1 MWFCYENGI
10 WIPDVGNLKVME
22 MCKSLANQLLTY
34 ALTIQD
40 EHQRKAYIDYCRK
53 WQSRRYRE
61 TVLKDAQSVYP
72 ISMAEFDQDPL
83 MLNCA
88 NGTLFLMPMDF
99 RPHNSED
106 RLTKISGVKY
116 DPLVTVSA
124 ETLGMNAC
132 LFSMVLQL
140 EMVKVRYVRAFLRY

>member
-1 MWFCYENGI
+1 
-10 WIPDVGNLKVME
+10 

-88 NGTLFLMPMDF
+88 NGTLFLMSMDF

-116 DPLVTVSA
+116 DPEAKS
-124 ETLGMNAC
+124 E
-132 LFSMVLQL
+132 
-140 EMVKVRYVRAFLRY
+140 R